1 MTYPIAPARKRFVPT
16 GLLVGLLVTVTLNG
30 CAMLDRGAGKDPDMA
45 PPAQSKTADNAL
57 RDRLNAGY
65 SDLYSNVDG
74 LSQVDKI
81 FYVKV
86 ESDDVEKVVTD
97 VTDYCGELARR
108 LESLTADYPA
118 LDIKREIDPPII
130 KAARDAQKKATLKRF
145 APVVGDSGT
154 AFERGLLIRLLGAVD
169 QQHYMAATLAEREPE
184 PGLSKIMANAADR
197 FADFYEE
204 IDSLLKARFYR

>member
-1 MTYPIAPARKRFVPT
+1 MTYPIAPARKRFVPAH
-16 GLLVGLLVTVTLNG
+16 LLVGLLVIVTLNG
-30 CAMLDRGAGKDPDMA
+30 CAMLDRGAGKDPDTA
-45 PPAQSKTADNAL
+45 PPAQSKTADNTL

-97 VTDYCGELARR
+97 VTGYCGELARR

>member
-1 MTYPIAPARKRFVPT
+1 MTYPIAPARKRFVPAH
-16 GLLVGLLVTVTLNG
+16 LLVGLLVIVTLNG
-30 CAMLDRGAGKDPDMA
+30 CAMLDRGAGKDPDTA

-97 VTDYCGELARR
+97 VTGYCGELARR